1 MVTGRFTKRLSTRA
15 FLRSRSGNV
24 AMMWGLMGTVLIGLV
39 GLSVDF
45 TRANALRNAM
55 QNAADGAALVA
66 ERSSNRSMADRT
78 AAARAFFDAEVGDQ
92 VATNVSFNVVQ
103 LADGGHRVE
112 VSTPMPLG
120 LASVINDEDWTISV
134 AAEAQASASPPIEVA
149 LVLDNTGSMAADM
162 NGLRSAASD
171 LAADLLSID
180 GDSVRVA
187 LVPFV
192 AQVNIG
198 NQQSH
203 MAWMDAAGNAPY
215 NGELLEDRMLGYR
228 NVVTSGT
235 EQSNNAYTGANC
247 EALSTRPYFENPQTS
262 GDQSYPGPY
271 RVVWR
276 RGGTLLN
283 QRCFAFTPDDNPDV
297 MGDGINYFTLFNLV
311 GVEWKGCVEARP
323 EPFDVTDAPPDPDEP
338 ETMFVPFFWL
348 DTGGNANQAS
358 SGSANDLHY
367 RNNNQSYITDT
378 QGNLRSTT
386 RHRDNSGSSGT
397 PGSVQNSHTTA
408 LTMAMS
414 NPLLG
419 SPNAQER
426 RESYFFNVFKYRA
439 ANASIDTSAPDTRG
453 PNRGCPT
460 PIVPLTENEG
470 VIQSNIAAMQHW
482 MGGGTN
488 QAEGLAWGWRV
499 LSPNA
504 PFTEGEA
511 FNADR
516 SNVRKVI
523 VLMSDGENTN
533 VGTEAVMESDYSA
546 YNYRGFWRT
555 YSHGNLVTQ
564 LLFGLLHGIL
574 PQELRRDIDS
584 SSEYVTYVNDR
595 ERQLC
600 NNIKNEGIEIYTVI
614 FRETDQATENLMRNC
629 ASGTDHFYRADNAQE
644 LAEAFDAIGT
654 GIGSLR
660 ITR

>member
-162 NGLRSAASD
+162 PALRSAASD
-171 LAADLLSID
+171 LAEDLLSID

-203 MAWMDAAGNAPY
+203 MAWMDVAGNAPY
-215 NGELLEDRMLGYR
+215 NGELLEDRMLGYVPV
-228 NVVTSGT
+228 NTSNT
-235 EQSNNAYTGANC
+235 EQTNNAYTGANC
-247 EALSTRPYFENPQTS
+247 ERLSTRPYFERPETA

-276 RGGTLLN
+276 RGGTLVG

-297 MGDGINYFTLFNLV
+297 SGDGINYFTLFDLIDV
-311 GVEWKGCVEARP
+311 DWKGCVEARP
-323 EPFDVTDAPPDPDEP
+323 EPFDINDAAPNPNDP

-358 SGSANDLHY
+358 SNSANDLHY

-378 QGNLRSTT
+378 QGSLRSTT
-386 RHRDNSGSSGT
+386 IFRDNSGSNGT
-397 PGSVQNSHTTA
+397 AGAVRNTHSTA
-408 LTMAMS
+408 LTMATS
-414 NPLLG
+414 NPLIG
-419 SPNAQER
+419 APSPQER
-426 RESYFFNVFKYRA
+426 RESAFFNVFKYRA
-439 ANASIDTSAPDTRG
+439 ANASIDSSAPDTRT

-460 PIVPLTENEG
+460 PIVPLTSDEG
-470 VIQSNIAAMQHW
+470 VVQSNISAMQHW
-482 MGGGTN
+482 SGGGTN
-488 QAEGLAWGWRV
+488 QTEGLAWGWRV
-499 LSPNA
+499 LSPTA

-511 FNADR
+511 FNGARD
-516 SNVRKVI
+516 NVRKVI

-533 VGTEAVMESDYSA
+533 VGTDAVMESDYSA

-564 LLFGLLHGIL
+564 ILFGLLHGVL
-574 PQELRRDIDS
+574 PSELRRDIDS
-584 SSEYVTYVNDR
+584 ESEYITYVNN
-595 ERQLC
+595 RQRDLC
-600 NNIKNEGIEIYTVI
+600 TAIKNAGIEIYVVR
-614 FRETDQATENLMRNC
+614 FRDGNENLMRNC
-629 ASGTDHFYRADNAQE
+629 ASGSDHFFNADNAQE
-644 LAEAFDAIGT
+644 LSAAFDAIGT